1 MTIELADPHALE
13 LLVDVLT
20 SDAIQII
27 DLGSR
32 SDASDNPQMKALGDG
47 FRVEVGIVVW
57 EGHDVLE
64 IPVSALFRSEQRWA
78 VWGIDQGRATPRD
91 ARNFP
96 LDQSSRPL

>member
-13 LLVDVLT
+13 LVVDVLT

-64 IPVSALFRSEQRWA
+64 IPSRRCFDPSNAGPCGDRSR
-78 VWGIDQGRATPRD
+78 PRD
-91 ARNFP
+91 A
-96 LDQSSRPL
+96 S